1 MFMSDDAALIGDGDG
16 NFCIFVEQYALAG
29 QTAFQTGVDGAVN
42 EVFFFIRNFFQKILA
57 FFDVHM
63 AGRTGAHAATVVVE
77 VYVVVLRYFKDRLI
91 QKISVDRF
99 GGYFGVFKQKMY
111 DGHAFFWWFTAQMYA
126 YNTEVRLGFGL
137 NPALLTVF

>member
-1 MFMSDDAALIGDGDG
+1 VANDTALIG
-16 NFCIFVEQYALAG
+16 NFDFNVSPFIEDHTLATQSRIEAG
-29 QTAFQTGVDGAVN
+29 IVGPIN